1 MKYIHRHIEST
12 IRRMAKTFPAVLVT
26 GPRQVGKTTVLK
38 TMLKDSVRYV
48 TLDNRQSL
56 LTARERQ
63 ELFFK
68 EFYPPVIVDEIQY
81 APNLFSEIK
90 QIADTEQKRGEFFM
104 TGSQA
109 FHLMKNVSESLAG
122 RVGVINMQGLSLRE
136 VNGDDCDKPF
146 LPTEEFLRNRSI
158 NKEADSY
165 WHIWNMI
172 VRGGMPLMQ
181 DKSVSATDFYT
192 SYLSTYISRDVKD
205 LTQVSDELQF
215 LKFLTVAAAHTGN
228 LVNYENI
235 ANEVGV
241 SLSTVKRWMSILVTS
256 GIVYILEPYF
266 NNILNRA
273 VKTPKLYFMDTGLVC
288 HLTRWY
294 TEEQAQNGA
303 MSGALLE
310 TFVVS
315 EIIKSYYNAG
325 ISRPPIYFY
334 RDKDKN
340 EIDLIIEEN
349 GTLYPIEIK
358 KTGHANSGDIS
369 AFKKLDEIVGYKR
382 GSGAVVSFADDL
394 RYLDEK
400 NYIVPMRFL

>member
-1 MKYIHRHIEST
+1 
-12 IRRMAKTFPAVLVT
+12 MAKTFPAVLVT